1 MHGLLQVSHLKK
13 TYVYI
18 AIYTLTYLQ
27 ERCSV
32 HVQDILLEQLEE
44 EEVTSECDW

>member
-13 TYVYI
+13 TYVFI
-18 AIYTLTYLQ
+18 TIYTLTYLQ
-27 ERCSV
+27 ERRSV
-32 HVQDILLEQLEE
+32 HVQDTLLEWLEE